1 MIMVSILFQFLII
14 SVVLCM
20 SSGNREFSINEVK
33 LLLSCYG
40 SVEENL
46 SGVTSVLGDPGNPF
60 LSEESLTMSIRIDHL
75 KNYLQRLSADALD
88 QYEVLHLANTMLF
101 TLRENQTFEQQTC
114 ELRCFLLQ
122 QLIKQDELNASSYVI
137 EKKKKKVT

>member
-1 MIMVSILFQFLII
+1 
-14 SVVLCM
+14 M
-20 SSGNREFSINEVK
+20 SSRNREFSINEVK

-88 QYEVLHLANTMLF
+88 QYEVLQLANTMSF

>member
-1 MIMVSILFQFLII
+1 M
-14 SVVLCM
+14 
-20 SSGNREFSINEVK
+20 
-33 LLLSCYG
+33 
-40 SVEENL
+40 
-46 SGVTSVLGDPGNPF
+46 TSVLGDPGNPF

-75 KNYLQRLSADALD
+75 KSYLQRLSADALD
-88 QYEVLHLANTMLF
+88 QYEVLQLANTNTMSF